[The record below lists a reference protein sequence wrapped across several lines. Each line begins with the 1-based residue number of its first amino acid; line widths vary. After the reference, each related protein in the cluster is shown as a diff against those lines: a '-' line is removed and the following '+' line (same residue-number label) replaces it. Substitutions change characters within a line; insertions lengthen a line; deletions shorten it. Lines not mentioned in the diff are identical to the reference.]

1 MIKKNVFNS
10 RSHVLDNGNLLIEE
24 AEVSD
29 DGLYICQVENSV
41 GVSEAVAKLTV
52 HGLYLIFTWY
62 LLVIVLFLAEE
73 TLMTSDAIHR
83 FKCLHKQLW
92 VSLTY
97 NDMQQFFFC
106 ADIQAKIANQNAVP
120 SLQFFSCQIFET
132 VFN

>member
-1 MIKKNVFNS
+1 M
-10 RSHVLDNGNLLIEE
+10 LDNGNLLIEE

-73 TLMTSDAIHR
+73 TLMTSDAMG
-83 FKCLHKQLW
+83 FSDLQW
-92 VSLTY
+92 YASV
-97 NDMQQFFFC
+97 FFY